1 MKLIVGLGN
10 PGLEYAGT
18 RHNAGFAVVDRLAA
32 RIAPG
37 AAPRSRFSG
46 LAVEA
51 QVGDEKCLLLKPTTF
66 MNLSGRSVL
75 EAVQFFKLEP
85 SKDLLVIVDDI
96 ALPCGSIRLR
106 PDGSSGGHNGLADI
120 GLKLGS
126 NYWARLRVGVDAPG
140 RVRQVDYV
148 LGRFT
153 PEQAP
158 LVEQSIVEAADAA
171 QTWATRGLEEA
182 MNRFNRKAAA
192 GNGA

>member
-96 ALPCGSIRLR
+96 ALP
-106 PDGSSGGHNGLADI
+106 
-120 GLKLGS
+120 
-126 NYWARLRVGVDAPG
+126 
-140 RVRQVDYV
+140 
-148 LGRFT
+148 
-153 PEQAP
+153 
-158 LVEQSIVEAADAA
+158 
-171 QTWATRGLEEA
+171 
-182 MNRFNRKAAA
+182 
-192 GNGA
+192 